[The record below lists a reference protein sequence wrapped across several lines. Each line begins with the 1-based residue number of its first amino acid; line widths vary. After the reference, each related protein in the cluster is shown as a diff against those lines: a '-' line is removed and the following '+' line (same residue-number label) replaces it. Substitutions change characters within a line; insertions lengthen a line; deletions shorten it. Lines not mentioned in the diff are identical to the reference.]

1 MLRMQTIR
9 PAEPPKFVILGAS
22 GRLGQ
27 LIRPFW
33 PISNTIWHSR
43 SQLEGY
49 KSLDLLGSSG
59 ELVEILRGAKSVI
72 CLAGVTP
79 YSKNGSLAQNL
90 LLAEIC
96 LNAAKSAK
104 VGGVFL
110 TSTAAV
116 YGKQTAQLDE
126 NCPTAPLSDYARAKV
141 EMEDM
146 ALQHSQTSTILRIGN
161 VAGADAILGNW
172 HAKMEIE
179 QLPNKATP
187 KRSYVG
193 PATLA
198 RILFEL
204 ASHDELPSI
213 LNVAAP
219 DSVHMNE
226 LLDNAG
232 LDYATT
238 PATPQTIADV
248 TLDTKQL
255 QQYVTFTKEQS
266 LPSSMVAEW
275 KKAVSAG

>member
-1 MLRMQTIR
+1 MQTIR
-9 PAEPPKFVILGAS
+9 PADAPKFVILGAS

-33 PISNTIWHSR
+33 PISNTIWHSH

-49 KSLDLLGSSG
+49 KSLDLLRPSDNF
-59 ELVEILRGAKSVI
+59 VEILHGATAVI

-79 YSKNGSLAQNL
+79 HSKNGSLGQNL
-90 LLAEIC
+90 LLAETC

-104 VGGVFL
+104 IGRVFL

-116 YGKQTAQLDE
+116 YGKQTGRLDE
-126 NCPTAPLSDYARAKV
+126 NCPTSPLSDYARAKV

-172 HAKMEIE
+172 HPKMKIE
-179 QLPNKATP
+179 QLPNNATP
-187 KRSYVG
+187 KRSYIG

-198 RILFEL
+198 RIFLEL

-219 DSVHMNE
+219 RSVHMNK
-226 LLDNAG
+226 LLDSAG
-232 LDYATT
+232 LDYTMT
-238 PATPQTIADV
+238 PATSQTIADV
-248 TLDTKQL
+248 TLDTKRL
-255 QQYVTFTKEQS
+255 QRYVTFTEEHS